1 MTILHDCLPRLASLL
16 LWVSSIMDRLLS
28 TFDGPWLYPAIPFT
42 HLSFGLQRQHLLVYD
57 FV

>member
-1 MTILHDCLPRLASLL
+1 MIVCLASLL